1 MVRRFLI
8 MLPVI
13 STLLAFV
20 AGFFRSRASLCLEH
34 LVLRHQLA
42 VYQQTVDRPRLRSTD
57 RVLWAWLSRLWP
69 GWLDAPAFVQ
79 PRAAMTARQR
89 RKAWWYAHTLYELM
103 TSMAAQA
110 ELPAPYVPRL
120 DEDPVVAAAV
130 ARQALGLAPD
140 RPIGPL
146 IRMLERGGRRHA
158 GDRGHRDPGG

>member
-13 STLLAFV
+13 SALLAFV
-20 AGFFRSRASLCLEH
+20 AGFFRSRAALCLEH
-34 LVLRHQLA
+34 LALRHQLA

-69 GWLDAPAFVQ
+69 GWLDALAFVQ
-79 PRAAMTARQR
+79 PRVAMTACQR
-89 RKAWWYAHTLYELM
+89 RQAWWYAHALYELM
-103 TSMAAQA
+103 VSMAVQT
-110 ELPAPYVPRL
+110 ELPAPCAAWL

-130 ARQALGLAPD
+130 TRQALGLAPA

-146 IRMLERGGRRHA
+146 IRMLERGGTAPRR
-158 GDRGHRDPGG
+158 